1 MARPLKFRKKD
12 YLWIRG
18 EYPAFYNLLKN
29 TSHPVGDEI
38 YVELA
43 DQGAYDIIFDGTAYV
58 LMDEVTDDGELTKDG
73 LRFEEAWDYADRE
86 GELIGTK
93 QKLI

>member
-1 MARPLKFRKKD
+1 MGRPLKFRKRD
-12 YLWIRG
+12 YFWIKNRF
-18 EYPAFYNLLKN
+18 PKFYKLLKDTAHIVN
-29 TSHPVGDEI
+29 DEV
-38 YVELA
+38 YVEVA

-86 GELIGTK
+86 GKPIGETK
-93 QKLI
+93 K

>member
-12 YLWIRG
+12 YLWIRWK
-18 EYPAFYNLLKN
+18 YPAFYNLLKN

-73 LRFEEAWDYADRE
+73 LRFEGAWDYADRE
-86 GELIGTK
+86 GEMIGTK

>member
-1 MARPLKFRKKD
+1 MINMARPLKFRKKD

-18 EYPAFYNLLKN
+18 KYPAFYNLLKN

-38 YVELA
+38 YVEVA

-58 LMDEVTDDGELTKDG
+58 LIKMDFVSRKH
-73 LRFEEAWDYADRE
+73 
-86 GELIGTK
+86 GTMRIVK
-93 QKLI
+93 EK